1 MVLSQMSSI
10 TSLHCNV
17 QKDMFE
23 LIEFVN
29 VLTTC
34 FQLYIEPNIY
44 CTCTEN
50 SLHTFN
56 TVYLL
61 LTQALDSYCVGDECH
76 CVERLND

>member
-17 QKDMFE
+17 QKDMCE

-34 FQLYIEPNIY
+34 FQLYIEP
-44 CTCTEN
+44 N

-61 LTQALDSYCVGDECH
+61 LTQALDSYCVGDECY
-76 CVERLND
+76 CAERLND